1 MAFLLRNIGKLLTMN
16 GDLENPLGEIQNAA
30 VIIDGEKIVWI
41 GAEVHVPYTVDK
53 VFDCLGGVV
62 APGLIDCH
70 THLVFAG
77 SRREE
82 FVLRAKGATYLEI
95 MQAGGGILNTMQATR
110 WASKEE
116 LIELALPRL
125 SRMLSY
131 GVTTI
136 EAKTGYGLSIADE
149 LKMLEAMHALNEL
162 QPIQICPTFL
172 GAHAIPPEYRDRSED
187 YVNHIIDDMIPQI
200 KAQGIAVA
208 CDVFVERG
216 AFTADQ
222 GFRILSAAKAAG
234 LSCKVHAEQL
244 SHSGGALL
252 AAKVSALSA
261 SHLEYATDDDKKALA
276 NSEVIAE
283 ILPTAQEFLG
293 LHKMVS
299 ARSFI
304 DAGIKVAVATDFN
317 PGSAMCDNLHWAARL
332 SVTRCGLSCEEALLG
347 ITLHAAKSVG
357 LDDIG
362 VIQAGKKADFC
373 ILSSDNPWDLFYDWS
388 VNLVW
393 AVFKNGQEVYRSN
406 SGFLATKPL
415 NL

>member
-1 MAFLLRNIGKLLTMN
+1 MPLLLRNIEKLLTMN
-16 GDLENPLGEIQNAA
+16 GDAQNPLGVIQNAA
-30 VIIDGEKIVWI
+30 VIIDGKSIVWV
-41 GAEVHVPYTVDK
+41 GKEDHVPYVVAET
-53 VFDCLGGVV
+53 FDCLGGVV
-62 APGLIDCH
+62 MPGLVDCH

-77 SRREE
+77 SRRDE
-82 FVLRAKGATYLEI
+82 FVLRAQGATYQEI

-110 WASKEE
+110 WATKEE

-136 EAKTGYGLSIADE
+136 EAKTGYGLSLIDE
-149 LKMLEAMHALNEL
+149 LKMLEVMGALNQL

-172 GAHAIPPEYRDRSED
+172 GAHAIPPEYKNRADD
-187 YVNHIIDDMIPQI
+187 YVDHIIDEMIPQI
-200 KAQGIAVA
+200 KTQGIATS

-216 AFTADQ
+216 AFTKEQ
-222 GFRILSAAKAAG
+222 GLRILCAAKAAG

-244 SHSGGALL
+244 SHSGGAWL
-252 AAKVSALSA
+252 AAQVSALSA

-276 NSEVIAE
+276 KTHVIAE
-283 ILPTAQEFLG
+283 ILPTAQEYLG
-293 LHKMVS
+293 LSTAVS

-304 DAGIKVAVATDFN
+304 DAGLKVAVATDFN

-347 ITLHAAKSVG
+347 ITRHAAKSVG
-357 LDDIG
+357 RDDVG

-373 ILSSDNPWDLFYDWS
+373 VLSSDNPWDLFYDWS
-388 VNLVW
+388 LNPVR
-393 AVFKNGQEVYRSN
+393 AVFKNGQEVVNVHHLTFGS
-406 SGFLATKPL
+406 
-415 NL
+415 